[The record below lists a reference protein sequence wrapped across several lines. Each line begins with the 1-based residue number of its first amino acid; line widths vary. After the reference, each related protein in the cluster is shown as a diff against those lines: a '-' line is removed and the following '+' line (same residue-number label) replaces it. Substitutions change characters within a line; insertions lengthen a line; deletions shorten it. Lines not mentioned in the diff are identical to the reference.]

1 MEVRNR
7 THPEIHADEW
17 DLKARKDATSF
28 IKTLTDFPSI
38 VGLITLYSFIHPLA
52 SVTYRTD
59 GRSVNIAKAY
69 EEIATVKQTCIGIHE
84 NVETIFPTIYLQ
96 ATHFAAHLLV
106 KPTMPRQKQP
116 YKGGLR
122 KRCSENMQQIYMTTP
137 MPKYDFELIKKK
149 T

>member
-1 MEVRNR
+1 MKIFTQVYIVESLEVRNR

-17 DLKARKDATSF
+17 DLKARKDAISF

-38 VGLITLYSFIHPLA
+38 VGLITL
-52 SVTYRTD
+52 
-59 GRSVNIAKAY
+59 
-69 EEIATVKQTCIGIHE
+69 
-84 NVETIFPTIYLQ
+84 
-96 ATHFAAHLLV
+96 LLV